1 MEEICHIPGQYE
13 KDLLR
18 KVAED
23 GERAF
28 CLLYMRYHQQ
38 LGSYVYTLSDS
49 METAEEIVQ
58 DVFMKVWS
66 ERKSLLEVNNFKGY
80 LFVVSKNYA
89 LNVLKKSLRERE
101 LKESYYKYY
110 REFIGDEMSGM
121 VNLSYYKLLD
131 QAIDQL
137 PPRQKEVFL
146 MSRHKRMKYAEIAS
160 LLNLSPESIKKYLKL
175 ATAFIVSHVRKH
187 VKELVSPVVAILCL
201 FWGICKVI
209 LAGKPSVS
217 RFFYF

>member
-1 MEEICHIPGQYE
+1 MEEICHIPGQFE

-28 CLLYMRYHQQ
+28 CILYMRYYQQ
-38 LGSYVYTLSDS
+38 LGSYIYTLSDS

-58 DVFMKVWS
+58 DVFMKIWS

-80 LFVVSKNYA
+80 LFVISKNYA
-89 LNVLKKSLRERE
+89 LNVLKKSLRERQ
-101 LKESYYKYY
+101 LKESYYNYH
-110 REFIGDEMSGM
+110 REVIGTEISVMGD
-121 VNLSYYKLLD
+121 LSYYSLLD

-146 MSRHKRMKYAEIAS
+146 MSRHKRMKYAEIAGALS
-160 LLNLSPESIKKYLKL
+160 LSPESIKKYLKL
-175 ATAFIVSHVRKH
+175 ATASISSHIRKH
-187 VKELVSPVVAILCL
+187 VNELVGSVVAVLCL
-201 FWGICKVI
+201 F
-209 LAGKPSVS
+209 
-217 RFFYF
+217 

>member
-1 MEEICHIPGQYE
+1 MEEICHIPGHE

-18 KVAED
+18 KVSED

-28 CLLYMRYHQQ
+28 CTLYMRYHQQ
-38 LGSYVYTLSDS
+38 LGSYIYTLSDS

-66 ERKSLLEVNNFKGY
+66 ERKSLVEVNNFKGY

-89 LNVLKKSLRERE
+89 LNLLKKSLRERE
-101 LKESYYKYY
+101 LKEAYNKYY
-110 REFIGDEMSGM
+110 REFISDDMSGM
-121 VNLSYYKLLD
+121 ANYYKLLD

-160 LLNLSPESIKKYLKL
+160 ALNLSPESIKKYLKL
-175 ATAFIVSHVRKH
+175 ATASITSHIRKH
-187 VKELVSPVVAILCL
+187 VKELVGPVVAILCL
-201 FWGICKVI
+201 
-209 LAGKPSVS
+209 S
-217 RFFYF
+217 